1 MEEGLYFSTYFDR
14 YNLAFDHN
22 GIVRWYVS
30 QEIPSYNFVR
40 MDNGHF
46 RRRHRNKPLS
56 EYV

>member
-46 RRRHRNKPLS
+46 S
-56 EYV
+56 ATSQE